1 MTRISDVMST
11 GLVTIG
17 RSTTVREAAG
27 LMVRH
32 GVGAL
37 LVMEGSALVGIFTER
52 DISRAVMRDV
62 ADLGRSSPVA
72 RWMTPHPMIA
82 FPQMTAEAAL
92 ELMEVHGFRHLPVTS
107 GDQVMGIVSMRDL
120 VIAGS
125 LEHAEPK

>member
-37 LVMEGSALVGIFTER
+37 LVMEGSPLVGIFTER

-62 ADLGRSSPVA
+62 DRSRSVISGGTMDDPSPDDCLPADDR
-72 RWMTPHPMIA
+72 
-82 FPQMTAEAAL
+82 
-92 ELMEVHGFRHLPVTS
+92 
-107 GDQVMGIVSMRDL
+107 
-120 VIAGS
+120 GS
-125 LEHAEPK
+125 CP